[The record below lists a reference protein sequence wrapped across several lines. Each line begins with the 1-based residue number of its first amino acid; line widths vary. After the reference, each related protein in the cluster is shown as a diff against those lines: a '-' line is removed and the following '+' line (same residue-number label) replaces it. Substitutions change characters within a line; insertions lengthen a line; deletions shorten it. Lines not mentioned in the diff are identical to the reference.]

1 MTREAIIQKTIEVL
15 FALPDDKI
23 EEVSDFADY
32 VLKKYDDRS
41 LQREMQTLAERS
53 ETFNFVREDEETYS
67 VTDLID
73 RYK

>member
-1 MTREAIIQKTIEVL
+1 MTREAIIQRTIEVL
-15 FALPDDKI
+15 SALPVDKI

-41 LQREMQTLAERS
+41 LQQEMYALIDQS
-53 ETFNFVREDEETYS
+53 DTFNFVREDEEIYS
-67 VTDLID
+67 VNDLKE

>member
-1 MTREAIIQKTIEVL
+1 MTREAIIQKTMEVL
-15 FALPDDKI
+15 SALPADKI

-41 LQREMQTLAERS
+41 LQQEMQVIIEQS
-53 ETFNFVREDEETYS
+53 DTFNFLNEEEELYS
-67 VTDLID
+67 IADLKE

>member
-15 FALPDDKI
+15 SALPDDKI

-32 VLKKYDDRS
+32 ILKKYDERS
-41 LQREMQTLAERS
+41 LQQEMQVLVEQS
-53 ETFNFVREDEETYS
+53 DTFNFLSEEEELYS
-67 VTDLID
+67 IKDLKE

>member
-15 FALPDDKI
+15 SALPDDKI

-73 RYK
+73 PYK

>member
-15 FALPDDKI
+15 SALPADKV

-41 LQREMQTLAERS
+41 LQQEMHALIEQS
-53 ETFNFVREDEETYS
+53 DTFSFVREDAEIYS
-67 VTDLID
+67 IDDLKE

>member
-15 FALPDDKI
+15 SALPDDKI

-41 LQREMQTLAERS
+41 LQKEMHALIEQS
-53 ETFNFVREDEETYS
+53 GTFNFVREDEEIYS
-67 VTDLID
+67 VTDLKE